1 MPDWRYTKGLHDLGN
16 GCWAWLQP
24 DGGWGW
30 SNAGLIVDD
39 DQSLLVDTL
48 FDLPLTR
55 EMLDGMRR
63 AVPAAA
69 KIGTLVNT
77 HTNGDHTH
85 GNQLVEGAEIVGTSM
100 LREEM
105 ERLSPERFSELMR
118 NWRAFGEAG
127 AFLHE
132 TMGRHFSFEGIE
144 SRPPTRTFDGELRL
158 QVGGK
163 EVRLIDVGPAHT
175 KSDVLVHVPQDR
187 TVFTGDILFHGGH
200 PVVWAG
206 PVSNW
211 IKACDLILGWDVE
224 TIVPGHGPIATKQA
238 VRDLKAYLEFV
249 TREARARF
257 DAGMSVEDAA
267 RDIALDSFGHWNDS
281 ERIIVNVHT
290 LYREFEAAG
299 GTAREVPLD
308 EVIRLFAMMARYHRE
323 RHGGDSH
330 TH

>member
-1 MPDWRYTKGLHDLGN
+1 MADWRYTKGLHELGN
-16 GCWAWLQP
+16 GCWAYLQP

-30 SNAGLIVDD
+30 SNAGLVVDGG
-39 DQSLLVDTL
+39 QCLLVDTL

-55 EMLDGMRR
+55 EMLDTMRR

-69 KIGTLVNT
+69 RIGTLVNT

-85 GNQLVEGAEIVGTSM
+85 GNQLVEGAEIVGTRM

-105 ERLSPERFSELMR
+105 ERLSPERFSALMR
-118 NWRAFGEAG
+118 NWQALGEAG

-132 TMGRHFSFEGIE
+132 TMGRHFKFEGIE
-144 SRPPTRTFDGELRL
+144 SRPPTRTFDGELQL

-175 KSDVLVHVPQDR
+175 RSDVLVHVPQDK

-200 PVVWAG
+200 PVAWAG

-211 IKACDLILGWDVE
+211 IRACELILGWDVE
-224 TIVPGHGPIATKQA
+224 TIVPGHGPIATKAA
-238 VRDLKAYLEFV
+238 VRDMKSYFEFV
-249 TREARARF
+249 SKEARARF

-267 RDIALDSFGHWNDS
+267 RDIALDSFRHWNDS

-299 GTAREVPLD
+299 AEPREVPLD

-323 RHGGDSH
+323 RRGGGH
-330 TH
+330 AQH